1 MGVTLRGVIPGDRGD
16 TWGDSVTPR
25 LCAGTLRLTSRRGGH
40 CRSWPSG
47 RRIKLSSITQRAEL
61 RHTACMT
68 ARTVFV
74 ISPIG
79 SPGSVEHRRYWLTLE
94 YIVKKAFQDDRWE
107 VVRADEESS
116 PDSITTQVIG
126 RIIEADLIIA
136 DLTDHNPNVFYE
148 LAVAHGYQ
156 KSVIHLM
163 QDGQKV
169 PFDVV
174 DQRVIFYD
182 LADPESVDKARQA
195 LKNSVEWLD
204 ANPGQSRN
212 PLSAYGQFAAISSAT
227 GGGEIGEAVAEAL
240 NSLSRQVARMDARQR
255 QSLESRPTSRETNR
269 RSRLSDIELERRLD
283 YIHQKR
289 DSAMQHS
296 ENGENVDA
304 ELQVLAR
311 EEMRLLSLMEE
322 RATKSDE

>member
-1 MGVTLRGVIPGDRGD
+1 MAT
-16 TWGDSVTPR
+16 
-25 LCAGTLRLTSRRGGH
+25 
-40 CRSWPSG
+40 
-47 RRIKLSSITQRAEL
+47 
-61 RHTACMT
+61 
-68 ARTVFV
+68 RTVFV

-94 YIVKKAFQDDRWE
+94 YIVKKAFQGDVWQ
-107 VVRADEESS
+107 VVRADEETS

-126 RIIEADLIIA
+126 RIVEADLVVA

-156 KSVIHLM
+156 KPVIHLM

-195 LKNSVEWLD
+195 LKGSVKWLD

-212 PLSAYGQFAAISSAT
+212 PLSAYGQFSAISSAS
-227 GGGEIGEAVAEAL
+227 GGGEAGEAVAEAL
-240 NSLSRQVARMDARQR
+240 ERLSRQVARMEARQR
-255 QSLESRPTSRETNR
+255 ADRPRSSRTVDEELAHRMTRLRYERDRIAQR
-269 RSRLSDIELERRLD
+269 RR
-283 YIHQKR
+283 
-289 DSAMQHS
+289 
-296 ENGENVDA
+296 NGEDVDD
-304 ELQVLAR
+304 ELHALML
-311 EEMRLLSLMEE
+311 EEERLRSFMEE
-322 RATKSDE
+322 RAAIKGESS

>member
-1 MGVTLRGVIPGDRGD
+1 M
-16 TWGDSVTPR
+16 S
-25 LCAGTLRLTSRRGGH
+25 
-40 CRSWPSG
+40 
-47 RRIKLSSITQRAEL
+47 
-61 RHTACMT
+61 

-94 YIVKKAFQDDRWE
+94 YIVKKAFAGNEWE
-107 VVRADEESS
+107 VVRADEETS

-126 RIIEADLIIA
+126 RIVEADIVVA

-156 KSVIHLM
+156 KPVVHLM

-195 LKNSVEWLD
+195 LRGSVKWLD

-212 PLSAYGQFAAISSAT
+212 PLSAYGQFSAISSAS
-227 GGGEIGEAVAEAL
+227 GGGDAGEAVAIAL
-240 NSLSRQVARMDARQR
+240 ERLTRQVSRMEARQR
-255 QSLESRPTSRETNR
+255 TD
-269 RSRLSDIELERRLD
+269 RSRAPRGMDQEFMMRLDRLNSEREHVAHLRRQAEAEGDENRAAELARAHNELMIEEDRLER
-283 YIHQKR
+283 H
-289 DSAMQHS
+289 
-296 ENGENVDA
+296 
-304 ELQVLAR
+304 
-311 EEMRLLSLMEE
+311 LMELRKGRP
-322 RATKSDE
+322 RAGE